1 MATFPPSPAVS
12 SFCDLLD
19 DDDLDAL
26 LAGLGQL
33 SHFATPPLC
42 TKHVADEMEELAENE
57 SEDERM
63 DAIDYRRIAL
73 HFAYETGECPS
84 THSHA
89 TTSIESLLWRAQ
101 LPPELLAVSYN
112 ILRRYSILQTLSP
125 DDMIFAADLL
135 TVAAFAL
142 TVSYTD
148 DHPPKSAWWAKR
160 ICRDR
165 WSASEIDKAMVH
177 VLVTIDWALHHLSAP
192 QAVDRALNILF
203 PPLAKELVI
212 IKEQSIALPLFKAAP
227 MPLRI
232 VIGDVTACW
241 ADGQLT
247 PEDTPLCSPLN
258 VPQAYFLPL
267 L

>member
-1 MATFPPSPAVS
+1 MATLPPSPALS
-12 SFCDLLD
+12 SFCDLLS

-42 TKHVADEMEELAENE
+42 TKHVAAEVEETE

-63 DAIDYRRIAL
+63 DDIDYRRIAL
-73 HFAYETGECPS
+73 HFAYETGECPAS
-84 THSHA
+84 HSHA

-112 ILRRYSILQTLSP
+112 ILRRYSILQTSSS
-125 DDMIFAADLL
+125 DDTTFAADLL

-203 PPLAKELVI
+203 TPLANELAI
-212 IKEQSIALPLFKAAP
+212 IKEEQSVAVQLVKAAP
-227 MPLRI
+227 IPLRI
-232 VIGDVTACW
+232 VIGDTTACW

-247 PEDTPLCSPLN
+247 PEDTPLGSPLN